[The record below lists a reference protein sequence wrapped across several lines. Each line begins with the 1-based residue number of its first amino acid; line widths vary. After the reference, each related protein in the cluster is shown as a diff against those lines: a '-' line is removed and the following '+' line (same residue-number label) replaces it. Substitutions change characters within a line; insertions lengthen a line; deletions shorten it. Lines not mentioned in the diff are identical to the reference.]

1 MIIKRIGVL
10 TSGGDAP
17 GMNAAVRAVVRAGI
31 DYGLEVYGVYNGY
44 LGLCNGQIE
53 RLYRKSVSDKLRLG
67 GTFLGTARLPEFT
80 EKAVREKAI
89 ENMKLMG
96 LDALVCIGGDG
107 TYRGALSLSEMGIP
121 TIGVPGTIDND
132 IAGTEYTIGFDTA
145 LNTAVEGVDKLRDTS
160 ASHHRCSIVEVMG
173 RHCGDIAVH
182 TAIAVGAEY
191 VVCKETG
198 FNMEHLIETI
208 SKASETK
215 NHAIIIVAENMIDI
229 NELAHEV
236 SARTSFQARTTVLG
250 YVQRGGK
257 PSARD
262 RVMASQMGVKAVE
275 ALLAGESGTCVC
287 INNEKMITKPI
298 KEVLGHNDQVLDDKY
313 KVFKRLW

>member
-107 TYRGALSLSEMGIP
+107 TYRGALSLSEMGVP
-121 TIGVPGTIDND
+121 TVGVPGTIDND

-198 FNMEHLIETI
+198 FNMEHLIATI

-229 NELAHEV
+229 NELAREV

-287 INNEKMITKPI
+287 INNEKMVTKPI
-298 KEVLGHNDQVLDDKY
+298 KEVLGHNNQVLDDKY
-313 KVFKRLW
+313 RVFKRLW

>member
-107 TYRGALSLSEMGIP
+107 TYRGALSLSEMGVP

-198 FNMEHLIETI
+198 FNMEHLIATI

-229 NELAHEV
+229 NELAREV

-287 INNEKMITKPI
+287 INNEKMVTKPI
-298 KEVLGHNDQVLDDKY
+298 KEVLGHNNQVLDDKY
-313 KVFKRLW
+313 RVFKRLW

>member
-80 EKAVREKAI
+80 EKEVREKAI

-107 TYRGALSLSEMGIP
+107 TYRGALSLSEMGVP
-121 TIGVPGTIDND
+121 TVGVPGTIDND

-198 FNMEHLIETI
+198 FNMEHLIATI

-229 NELAHEV
+229 NELAREV

-287 INNEKMITKPI
+287 INNEIMVTKPI

-313 KVFKRLW
+313 RVFKRLW